1 MQLKKLKSSKGK
13 MEAII
18 REHIITHIL
27 EKWQW
32 LVQFPQLSGEW
43 QRFRRQ
49 PWWVGRST
57 RAICPMD
64 GQGVWHTGQE
74 CGRAA
79 LNSLPWWLKPSGQY
93 CLPSPHPPPS
103 LAYIILYLYKLKPCF
118 PVLSPTLCSVLLH
131 KDLLEEVI
139 LLSSV
144 KKAAECGQNL
154 GGRWG
159 KNST

>member
-1 MQLKKLKSSKGK
+1 M
-13 MEAII
+13 
-18 REHIITHIL
+18 
-27 EKWQW
+27 
-32 LVQFPQLSGEW
+32 SGSDLGGNHGGWGGE
-43 QRFRRQ
+43 QGPFA
-49 PWWVGRST
+49 PWMAR
-57 RAICPMD
+57 
-64 GQGVWHTGQE
+64 E
-74 CGRAA
+74 CGI
-79 LNSLPWWLKPSGQY
+79 LDKNVVELHLTLSPGDSSPLVSTV
-93 CLPSPHPPPS
+93 SPHPTPPPS

-118 PVLSPTLCSVLLH
+118 PVLSPALCSVLLH